1 MKTLLF
7 ATLALALTA
16 VVAADSAYDTCVK
29 MAGAA
34 TCAKPAP
41 PIAHFAPEPDPYK
54 QMMEQMERDHDRWL
68 WRQNI
73 EEERSHRAGEV
84 LYKNYLR
91 YCAPTSKPCRDELY
105 GN

>member
-7 ATLALALTA
+7 AALALALTA

-34 TCAKPAP
+34 ACVKPAP
-41 PIAHFAPEPDPYK
+41 PIAHFAPGPDPYK